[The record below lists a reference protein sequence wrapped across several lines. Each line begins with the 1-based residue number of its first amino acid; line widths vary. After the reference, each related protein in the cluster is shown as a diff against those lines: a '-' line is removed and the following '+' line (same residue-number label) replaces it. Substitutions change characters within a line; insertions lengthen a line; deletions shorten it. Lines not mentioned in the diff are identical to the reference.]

1 MYQDEFIKGQLW
13 LSEYEPELG
22 IGKIIS
28 TDFRNID
35 VEFINTKVKRK
46 YSTRTAPLKR
56 LIFKQGDNVNTKSG
70 KSYIIE
76 GLREE
81 NGLILYQTK
90 EKELLESEIT
100 EAFDFNLVEEKIFS
114 GVVSENSLF
123 NLRSEI
129 LKFQSKLEKSHLK
142 GFMGSRTQLIPHQMY
157 IAQEVSSRNNP
168 RVMLADEPGL
178 GKTIEAGMIIHNLIL
193 NEKISRVLILTPQ
206 SLVNQWFV
214 EMARKFNLSFQIFD
228 DEHLLNLNKERED
241 DGSNPFEEYELAI
254 SNIEFL
260 ANNDDYREFVLDSE
274 WDLLVVDEAHR
285 LEVYEDEFEETSPE
299 YELVEELTFAS
310 KGVLLLTATPEQK
323 GLETYFGHLKL
334 LDPDRFYS
342 FESFRKGELLYKD
355 ISGII
360 SKLNNKE
367 DLDDRQKKLLSLYL
381 DIKNLDKKLSDAQ
394 NDSSIME
401 HLINDL
407 VDRHGTGRVIFRNTR
422 KVMKNFPKRNVFNYP
437 VKKES
442 KKDPKIAVVSELLKK
457 NKGEKFLLICESK
470 EKVIQIE
477 KELKETVFVKTALF
491 HEGINLMARDRNA
504 AYFREEDGADILL
517 ASEIGSEGRNF
528 QFAHNLILF
537 DLPLNAELIEQRI
550 GRLDRIGQTNEINIH
565 IPYIENSEEE
575 VIFKVFHDGMGIFEE
590 YVSGTSNIFSKF
602 EFKIEDVAETGEGLD
617 KLLKEIKAYKE
628 KVTNDFEN
636 GRDRLLE
643 INSFKPKIA
652 EKIISDIDS
661 REKSSDLEHIMTQLF
676 DYFGVDYEELKE
688 DVYSVIPADNML
700 VEHFPHV
707 PIDGTT
713 ITYNRKI
720 ALEREDYK
728 FITPDHPMVSGAI
741 DLLLG
746 SEGGNTALASLPSK
760 EKQDMAVEIIFVI
773 DCMAPKFLQPSRFL
787 PPMPMRIVVDK
798 NHNIKDLSEEFLQ
811 QNLKDIDFK
820 LFFSKEDFSQ
830 DILKGIIDAG
840 KKHLEKDFSSII
852 ERSKKEMFE
861 SLSYEVERIEHLSKV
876 NPNVREEEME
886 FAKKRMAMLD
896 HYITSASLRVD
907 SIRLITFG

>member
-1 MYQDEFIKGQLW
+1 MYQDEFVKGQLW

-22 IGKIIS
+22 IGKVIE
-28 TDFRNID
+28 TDFRSID
-35 VEFINTKVKRK
+35 IEFINTKVKRK
-46 YSTRTAPLKR
+46 YSTKTAPLKR
-56 LIFKQGDNVNTKSG
+56 LVFKQGDNVNTKSG
-70 KSYIIE
+70 NSFIIE

-81 NGLILYQTK
+81 NGLIIYKTK
-90 EKELLESEIT
+90 EKELFESEIT
-100 EAFDFNLVEEKIFS
+100 EAFNFNLVEEKILS
-114 GVVSENSLF
+114 GVVSENNLF
-123 NLRSEI
+123 NLRHEI
-129 LKFQSKLEKSHLK
+129 LKFQAKLEKSHLK

-157 IAQEVSSRNNP
+157 IAQEVSSRTNP
-168 RVMLADEPGL
+168 RVMMADEPGL
-178 GKTIEAGMIIHNLIL
+178 GKTIEAGMIIHNLLL

-228 DEHLLNLNKERED
+228 DEHLLNQEREN

-260 ANNDDYREFVLDSE
+260 SNNDEYREFVLESE

-285 LEVYEDEFEETSPE
+285 LEVSEDEFEDTSPE
-299 YELVEELTFAS
+299 YELVEELTFSS

-355 ISGII
+355 ISAII
-360 SKLNNKE
+360 TKIQNK
-367 DLDDRQKKLLSLYL
+367 DNLDDKQKKLLSLYL
-381 DIKNLDKKLSDAQ
+381 DSKDIEAKLSQAKED
-394 NDSSIME
+394 NLFMD
-401 HLINDL
+401 HLINEL

-422 KVMKNFPKRNVFNYP
+422 KIMENFPKRNVFNYP
-437 VKKES
+437 VKKEN
-442 KKDPKIAVVSELLKK
+442 KKDPKIAIVADLLKK

-470 EKVIQIE
+470 EKVLQIE

-550 GRLDRIGQTNEINIH
+550 GRLDRIGQTHDINIH
-565 IPYIENSEEE
+565 IPYIKGSEEE
-575 VIFKVFHDGMGIFEE
+575 TIFRVFHEGMGIFEE
-590 YVSGTSNIFSKF
+590 YVSGTSNIFAKF
-602 EFKIEDVAETGEGLD
+602 EYKIDVVAENGKGID
-617 KLLKEIKAYKE
+617 NLLKEIKDYKS
-628 KVTNDFEN
+628 KVIEDFEN

-643 INSFKPKIA
+643 INSFKPKVA
-652 EKIISDIDS
+652 EKLIEDINE
-661 REKSSDLEHIMTQLF
+661 REKSKDLENIMIQLF
-676 DYFGVDYEELKE
+676 DYFGVEYEELKE
-688 DVYSVIPADNML
+688 NVYAVLPADNML
-700 VEHFPHV
+700 VEHFPQV
-707 PIDGTT
+707 PMDGTT
-713 ITYNRKI
+713 ITYDRTI
-720 ALEREDYK
+720 ALQREDYK

-746 SEGGNTALASLPSK
+746 SEGGNTAIASLSGV
-760 EKQDMAVEIIFVI
+760 EKSDMAVEIIFVI

-787 PPMPMRIVVDK
+787 PPIPLRVVVDK
-798 NHNIKDLSEEFLQ
+798 NHKLKDFSEDLLKN
-811 QNLKDIDFK
+811 NLKDIDFNI
-820 LFFSKEDFSQ
+820 FFKKEDVSQ
-830 DILKGIIDAG
+830 DTLKGIIEAG
-840 KKHLEKDFSSII
+840 KKYLEKDFSEKVSQA
-852 ERSKKEMFE
+852 KKEMKE
-861 SLSYEVERIEHLSKV
+861 TLSYEIERIAYLSKV

-886 FAKKRMAMLD
+886 FAQKRMSLLD
-896 HYITSASLRVD
+896 HYISSSSLRVD
-907 SIRLITFG
+907 SIRLITFK